1 MFQTFSRVFYIIR
14 KTKNSTA
21 KEGAVLFGKG
31 VENTTPVLLLLIL
44 KCLIVSKTSIHTL
57 F

>member
-21 KEGAVLFGKG
+21 KEGAELFGKG